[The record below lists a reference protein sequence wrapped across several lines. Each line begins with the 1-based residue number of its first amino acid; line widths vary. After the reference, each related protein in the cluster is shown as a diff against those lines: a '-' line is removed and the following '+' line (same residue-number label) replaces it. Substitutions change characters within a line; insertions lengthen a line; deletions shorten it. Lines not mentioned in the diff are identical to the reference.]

1 MLLWILLSVI
11 IVSLMSLVGILFI
24 SLKEKTFEKI
34 LMILI
39 SLASGAMLGGAFLHL
54 MPEAVESGISG
65 VWIYLLL
72 GILIFFILEKFVHWR
87 HCHLGKCKVHSFA
100 YINLVG
106 DSIHNFIDG
115 LVIAASYLVSF
126 EVGIATTVAV
136 FFHEIPQ
143 EIGDFGVLLYG
154 GFTKAKALFYNFLT
168 ALTAVAGA
176 LIGYFLRD
184 SFNIQ
189 YLIPFAAGG
198 FIYIAGSDLI
208 PELKK
213 TTEPSKSAV
222 EFSFLVL
229 GIVIML
235 LLKIF
240 FE

>member
-143 EIGDFGVLLYG
+143 E
-154 GFTKAKALFYNFLT
+154 
-168 ALTAVAGA
+168 
-176 LIGYFLRD
+176 
-184 SFNIQ
+184 
-189 YLIPFAAGG
+189 
-198 FIYIAGSDLI
+198 
-208 PELKK
+208 
-213 TTEPSKSAV
+213 
-222 EFSFLVL
+222 
-229 GIVIML
+229 M
-235 LLKIF
+235 
-240 FE
+240 